1 VPGVATR
8 VAGDDPVFPDR
19 GGILRIAIV
28 LFGQTLEVLVCNIAA
43 ASGLFLAIGG
53 SPQVEPSPRTVAV
66 RAGATLVIREARAE
80 DWPGIR
86 PIIHDVV
93 TEQET
98 FPYDPA
104 MTDDDARRM
113 WLLAP
118 PARVV
123 VATDG
128 DRVTGTAN
136 MYANRPGPGSH
147 VASGSLMVAAGARG
161 TGVGRALTTDLVAW
175 ARRTGFAAVQFN
187 AVVDVNTAAI
197 RLYESLGFVT
207 LGVAPGAFRHPRLG
221 DVGLRI
227 MWLDLR

>member
-1 VPGVATR
+1 
-8 VAGDDPVFPDR
+8 VFPDR
-19 GGILRIAIV
+19 GGILRLTIV
-28 LFGQTLEVLVCNIAA
+28 LFGQTLDVLVRKIAA
-43 ASGLFLAIGG
+43 TSGLFLAVGG
-53 SPQVEPSPRTVAV
+53 SSQVEPSPRPVAV
-66 RAGATLVIREARAE
+66 RAGAALVIREARAE
-80 DWPGIR
+80 DWPGIW
-86 PIIHDVV
+86 PILHDVV

-104 MTDDDARRM
+104 MGEADARRM
-113 WLLAP
+113 WLPAP

-128 DRVTGTAN
+128 HQVTGTAN
-136 MYANRPGPGSH
+136 MYVNRPGPGSH
-147 VASGSLMVAAGARG
+147 VASGSLMVAAAARG

-221 DVGLRI
+221 DVGLRV